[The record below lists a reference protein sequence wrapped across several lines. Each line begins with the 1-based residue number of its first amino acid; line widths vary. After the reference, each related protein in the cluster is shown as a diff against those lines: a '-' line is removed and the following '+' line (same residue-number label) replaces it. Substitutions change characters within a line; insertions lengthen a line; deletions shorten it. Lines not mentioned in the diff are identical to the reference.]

1 VTPPETFLLRDLV
14 VLFAAALPIVLVFQ
28 RLNVPT
34 VVGFL
39 IAGVVIGPHG
49 VGLIAQ
55 SAEVESLAE
64 LGLVLLLFV
73 VGLEL
78 SIGQLTRLG
87 RVVIWSGALQV
98 VVTAGVAIVV
108 AIAAGVRVPTA
119 ICFGFLVVHSSTAIV
134 LKVLS
139 DRGEIDAPHGRIGV
153 GILLIQDLCF
163 VPMMLLTRLLATP
176 ASASWLTIGLVLLK
190 AAAALAAIV
199 LAARLLMPGLLRRIV
214 RLRSRELFTGTII
227 LFCLG
232 TAWLASWFGLSLAL
246 GALIAG
252 LVISESEYSH
262 QAVADILPFRDAFNS
277 VFFISVGMLLR
288 PDFLFARFGTVLAA
302 TSVLV
307 LFKIVVVFT
316 AILTVYRS
324 FRVAQTTALSL
335 ANVGELSFVLARF
348 ALPAGLLQPVH
359 YEAFIAMA
367 VLSMLAAPFLINAA
381 PRVGY
386 TIAGWF
392 GITEAASVAEQTPLR
407 NHVLI
412 VGYGLNGENLAH
424 VLRQTGLPYLI
435 VELDPD
441 RIVAARA
448 RGEPVHFGDATRL
461 EVLEHAG
468 TAAAHVV
475 VVAISDPAATRR
487 VVALARHCNAQVPI
501 IVRTRYVA
509 EIDELRRL
517 GASEVIP
524 EEFETSVEIF
534 ARVLRRLRVP
544 RNVITLQVEL
554 IRRQGYRMLRGLELP
569 RQTLDQLGHILAA
582 TTTETFMVSP
592 ASPAAGRTI
601 RQLQLRRTTGVT
613 IIAIVHAGQPLT
625 NPQPDDQIE
634 AGDILVMLGSHAQ
647 LDDALRRLG
656 ADEVDDPPV

>member
-1 VTPPETFLLRDLV
+1 VSAETSILRDLV

-78 SIGQLTRLG
+78 SLGQLTRLG
-87 RVVIWSGALQV
+87 RVVVWSGTLQV
-98 VVTAGVAIVV
+98 AVTAGVAIVV
-108 AIAAGVRVPTA
+108 AVAAGVSLPTA
-119 ICFGFLVVHSSTAIV
+119 VCFGFLVVHSSTAIV

-139 DRGEIDAPHGRIGV
+139 DRGEIDAPHGRVAV

-163 VPMMLLTRLLATP
+163 VPMMLLTRLLATS

-190 AAAALAAIV
+190 AAAALTAIV
-199 LAARLLMPGLLRRIV
+199 LAARLLMPSLLRQIV

-288 PDFLFARFGTVLAA
+288 PDFLFAHFATVLAA
-302 TSVLV
+302 ASALL
-307 LFKIVVVFT
+307 LFKILVLYAVIRPF
-316 AILTVYRS
+316 YRS
-324 FRVAQTTALSL
+324 FRVAHTTALAL

-348 ALPAGLLQPVH
+348 ALPAGLLLPVH

-381 PRVGY
+381 PRLGY
-386 TIAGWF
+386 TLAGWF
-392 GITEAASVAEQTPLR
+392 GITEPAVETDHAPLR

-424 VLRQTGLPYLI
+424 VLRQTGVPYVI
-435 VELDPD
+435 VELNPD

-448 RGEPVHFGDATRL
+448 RDEPVRYGDATRL

-468 TAAAHVV
+468 AASAHVV

-487 VVALARHCNAQVPI
+487 VVALARHSNPQVPI

-517 GASEVIP
+517 GASEIIP

-544 RNVITLQVEL
+544 RNVINLQIEL

-569 RQTLDQLGHILAA
+569 RQTLDQLGNILAA
-582 TTTETFMVSP
+582 TTTETFMVQP

-601 RQLQLRRTTGVT
+601 RQLELRRVTGVT
-613 IIAIVHAGQPLT
+613 IIAIVHAGKPVT
-625 NPQPDDQIE
+625 NPDPDFEIQ

-647 LDDALRRLG
+647 LDQALRQLG
-656 ADEVDDPPV
+656 ADEIEDVPP